1 MLLTDG
7 QSGFILNMEVVIVQ
21 ENRDSEER
29 RNEFVAAAEKLF
41 KENGIVDTTIN
52 SIVKEMDVAKGLFYY
67 YFKSKD
73 DVVEAISEKYNEM
86 FNEMLKFSMDQP
98 AYTYEERLKQF
109 VDNSVTSF
117 RELNGNLQGQDED
130 VDLSQL
136 TQRSVEEAKAAAIE
150 GLTELFEEGMANGE
164 MHFEHPR
171 YYANI
176 LISGIVELIQQQEAA
191 DDEIR
196 FIIWDLIER
205 AGKD

>member
-1 MLLTDG
+1 
-7 QSGFILNMEVVIVQ
+7 MEVINVQ
-21 ENRDSEER
+21 DNKDSEER
-29 RNEFVAAAEKLF
+29 RNEFVNAAEKLF

-52 SIVKEMDVAKGLFYY
+52 SIVREMDVAKGLFYY

-73 DVVEAISEKYNEM
+73 DVIEAISEKYNDV
-86 FNEMLKFSMDQP
+86 FNEMLRFSMDQP

-109 VDNSVTSF
+109 VDNSVDSF
-117 RELNGNLQGQDED
+117 RELNVNLQGQDED

-136 TQRSVEEAKAAAIE
+136 AKRSTEEAKAAAID
-150 GLTELFEEGMANGE
+150 GLTELFEEGTSNGE
-164 MHFEHPR
+164 LSFEHPR

-176 LISGIVELIQQQEAA
+176 LISGILELVEQHEAA
-191 DDEIR
+191 DDEIK